1 MIRKDARD
9 LILTSS
15 LFDQAWYELVAGA
28 RFRSR
33 RAAVEHYLRHV
44 DRGWSPHPL
53 FEAVWLFPQGGWR
66 RSSADPLS
74 HYLRT
79 DARLSRSPH
88 PLIDLDRL
96 TDHLTDR
103 PPALEDHGLG
113 PVDRWLRTVAP
124 ESPVPVPA
132 GARPVSWGE
141 LRRALETAE
150 SDVVAVAPERPEQ
163 PEQRTPHAGRMSVV
177 LPVHGAPGNTVGWIR
192 SLFREHP
199 GVDLEVIACVA
210 DGREHR
216 ALATAVSLAAP
227 AAKVVGLP
235 RDSTWAEAANHGLAE
250 SSGET
255 VVFLRAS
262 AAPTYWSWLDPLR
275 RRLDDE
281 SIGTCQPL
289 LLSADRTI
297 AAAGASF
304 LTSVLDETPLLHAH
318 ASADAARLR
327 NGEIPAVWAVLAC
340 RTATARALG
349 GFDVALRAGH
359 AEVDLSV
366 RARRAGYGVAGVV
379 TESVLIVRDD
389 DRFEV
394 PPGSRVLVRSRGART
409 RWRVH
414 GCLGGGRVQRG
425 G

>member
-15 LFDQAWYELVAGA
+15 LFDQAWYELVADT

-33 RAAVEHYLRHV
+33 LAAVEHYLRHV

-53 FEAVWLFPQGGWR
+53 FEAVWLFPHGGWR

-79 DARLSRSPH
+79 DAPLRRSPH
-88 PLIDLDRL
+88 PLIDLERL
-96 TDHLTDR
+96 TDQLTDQT
-103 PPALEDHGLG
+103 PGPEDPYLGDLG
-113 PVDRWLRTVAP
+113 PVDRWLRTVVP
-124 ESPVPVPA
+124 ETPVPVPA
-132 GARPVSWGE
+132 GARPVTWGE
-141 LRRALETAE
+141 LRRALEKAE
-150 SDVVAVAPERPEQ
+150 TDAVAVPPERPER
-163 PEQRTPHAGRMSVV
+163 PERLAVRPSTAGRVSVV
-177 LPVHGAPGNTVGWIR
+177 LPVHAAPGNTVGWIR

-210 DGREHR
+210 GERDHR
-216 ALATAVSLAAP
+216 ALATAVALTAP
-227 AAKVVGLP
+227 AARVVGLP
-235 RDSTWAEAANHGLAE
+235 RYSTWAEAANRGLAE

-262 AAPTYWSWLDPLR
+262 AKPTYWSWLDPIR

-281 SIGTCQPL
+281 GIGTCQPL

-318 ASADAARLR
+318 ASADASRLR

-340 RTATARALG
+340 RTATARARG
-349 GFDVALRAGH
+349 GLDVALRTDH

-366 RARRAGYGVAGVV
+366 RARREGYGAAGC
-379 TESVLIVRDD
+379 EH
-389 DRFEV
+389 EV
-394 PPGSRVLVRSRGART
+394 ELAAF
-409 RWRVH
+409 
-414 GCLGGGRVQRG
+414 
-425 G
+425 